1 MYLLIISITVV
12 FNKVKQPE
20 LTNRNGVYS
29 HRDFSSSIKDK
40 QFWNKS
46 SFKIPFI

>member
-20 LTNRNGVYS
+20 LTNRNGVI
-29 HRDFSSSIKDK
+29 RIG
-40 QFWNKS
+40 
-46 SFKIPFI
+46 ILAVL